1 MSALAPTARSAS
13 SGANVPYSQTRYYA
27 GYRTDCSGFVSMC
40 WALPS
45 SYNTRT
51 LYRVSY
57 PITADD
63 LHRGAWI
70 EEG

>member
-1 MSALAPTARSAS
+1 MADGWPSELALRPPTLARGMAWINA
-13 SGANVPYSQTRYYA
+13 GVPYSQTRYYA

-51 LYRVSY
+51 LYRVAY
-57 PITADD
+57 PTP
-63 LHRGAWI
+63 
-70 EEG
+70 